1 MCQALVGAKLW
12 SDLLL
17 RLAGKSRPTIGRND
31 MRRVAIAMLAIIL
44 SFAAISA
51 AGISSALAE
60 PPDPCFGE

>member
-1 MCQALVGAKLW
+1 
-12 SDLLL
+12 
-17 RLAGKSRPTIGRND
+17 

-51 AGISSALAE
+51 AGISRALAE